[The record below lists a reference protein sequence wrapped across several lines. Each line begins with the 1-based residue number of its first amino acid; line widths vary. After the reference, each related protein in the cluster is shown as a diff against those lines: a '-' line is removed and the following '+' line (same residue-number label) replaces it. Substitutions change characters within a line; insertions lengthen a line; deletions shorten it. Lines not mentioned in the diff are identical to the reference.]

1 MPAMLFFNRIDDRPR
16 AGSYKFVFLRLHGWH
31 LGKMPACFAEPP
43 MQDDDFSLFQAE
55 LRGVK
60 PIKHDRADTGKPK
73 TDRKQF
79 NTLRQAATISQGETK
94 VDGLSDQ
101 FVIDVGAEDPLYWA
115 GNGVQDGQMRKLKL
129 GQIPFEGSL
138 DLHGMNVE
146 KARDTLWEFLAEATK
161 LEIRCVR
168 VTHGKAVRMD
178 GRKPMIK
185 SHVNTWLRQHPQVLG
200 FSSCLAKHGGTGAV
214 YIILKRT
221 MMDGRD
227 E

>member
-1 MPAMLFFNRIDDRPR
+1 MPAMLFFNRIDDRPQT
-16 AGSYKFVFLRLHGWH
+16 GSYKFVFLRLHGWH

-73 TDRKQF
+73 ADRKQF

-115 GNGVQDGQMRKLKL
+115 SNGVQDGQMRKLKL
-129 GQIPFEGSL
+129 GQIPFDGSL
-138 DLHGMNVE
+138 DLHGMSVE

>member
-1 MPAMLFFNRIDDRPR
+1 
-16 AGSYKFVFLRLHGWH
+16 
-31 LGKMPACFAEPP
+31 
-43 MQDDDFSLFQAE
+43 MQDDDFSLFRAE
-55 LRGVK
+55 TRGIK
-60 PIKHDRADTGKPK
+60 PLPQTDRADTGKAK
-73 TDRKQF
+73 TDRTRIQA
-79 NTLRQAATISQGETK
+79 LRQNAVVRDGVVK

-115 GNGVQDGQMRKLKL
+115 RDGVQDGQMRKLKL
-129 GQIPFEGSL
+129 GQIPFDGSL

-168 VTHGKAVRMD
+168 VTHGKAVRTD

-200 FSSCLAKHGGTGAV
+200 FASCIAKHGGTGAV
-214 YIILKRT
+214 YVLLKRT

>member
-1 MPAMLFFNRIDDRPR
+1 
-16 AGSYKFVFLRLHGWH
+16 
-31 LGKMPACFAEPP
+31 

-73 TDRKQF
+73 PNRARLE
-79 NTLRQAATISQGETK
+79 TLRQAATARVESIK

-101 FVIDVGAEDPLYWA
+101 FVIDVGAEDALYWA
-115 GNGVQDGQMRKLKL
+115 GNGIQESQMRKLKL

-138 DLHGMNVE
+138 DLHGMSVE
-146 KARDTLWEFLAEATK
+146 KARDTLWEFIAEANK
-161 LEIRCVR
+161 LEVRCVR

-200 FSSCLAKHGGTGAV
+200 FTSCQAKHGGTGAV
-214 YIILKRT
+214 YVLLKRT

>member
-1 MPAMLFFNRIDDRPR
+1 
-16 AGSYKFVFLRLHGWH
+16 
-31 LGKMPACFAEPP
+31 
-43 MQDDDFSLFQAE
+43 MQDDDLSLFKAQ
-55 LRGVK
+55 LQGVK
-60 PIKHDRADTGKPK
+60 PIKNDRADTGKPK
-73 TDRKQF
+73 SDRTRLA
-79 NTLRQAATISQGETK
+79 TLRQAATQRTDTIK

-101 FVIDVGAEDPLYWA
+101 FVIDVGAEDALFWV

-129 GQIPFEGSL
+129 GQIPFDGSL
-138 DLHGMNVE
+138 DLHGMSVE

-168 VTHGKAVRMD
+168 VTHGKAVRTD

-200 FSSCLAKHGGTGAV
+200 FASCVAKHGGTGAV
-214 YIILKRT
+214 YVMLKRT

>member
-1 MPAMLFFNRIDDRPR
+1 
-16 AGSYKFVFLRLHGWH
+16 
-31 LGKMPACFAEPP
+31 
-43 MQDDDFSLFQAE
+43 MQDEDISLFKAE

-73 TDRKQF
+73 PNRARLE
-79 NTLRQAATISQGETK
+79 TLRQAATARVESIK

-115 GNGVQDGQMRKLKL
+115 GNGIQDGQMRKLKL
-129 GQIPFEGSL
+129 GQIAFEGSL
-138 DLHGMNVE
+138 DLHGMSVE
-146 KARDTLWEFLAEATK
+146 KARDTLWEFIAEATK
-161 LEIRCVR
+161 LEVRCVR
-168 VTHGKAVRMD
+168 VTHGKAARMD

-200 FSSCLAKHGGTGAV
+200 FSSCLPKHGGTGAAYV
-214 YIILKRT
+214 LLKRT

>member
-1 MPAMLFFNRIDDRPR
+1 
-16 AGSYKFVFLRLHGWH
+16 
-31 LGKMPACFAEPP
+31 
-43 MQDDDFSLFQAE
+43 MQDDDLSLFQAE

-60 PIKHDRADTGKPK
+60 PIKHDRADIGKPK
-73 TDRKQF
+73 PDRARL
-79 NTLRQAATISQGETK
+79 NALRHGATLSTETIK

-101 FVIDVGAEDPLYWA
+101 FVIDVGAEDALYWA

-129 GQIPFEGSL
+129 GQIAFDGSL
-138 DLHGMNVE
+138 DLHGMSVE
-146 KARDTLWEFLAEATK
+146 KARDTLWEFLAEASK
-161 LEIRCVR
+161 LEVRCVR

-200 FSSCLAKHGGTGAV
+200 FTSCLAKHGGTGALYV
-214 YIILKRT
+214 MLKRT

>member
-1 MPAMLFFNRIDDRPR
+1 MPAMLFVNRIDDRPQ
-16 AGSYKFVFLRLHGWH
+16 AGSYKFVFLRLHGRH

-60 PIKHDRADTGKPK
+60 PLKYDRADTGKPK
-73 TDRKQF
+73 ADRKQF

-101 FVIDVGAEDPLYWA
+101 FVIDVSAEDALYWA
-115 GNGVQDGQMRKLKL
+115 ANGMQEGQMRKLKL
-129 GQIPFEGSL
+129 GQIPFDGSL
-138 DLHGMNVE
+138 DLHGMSVE

-200 FSSCLAKHGGTGAV
+200 FTSCLAKHGGTGAV
-214 YIILKRT
+214 YVMLKRT

>member
-1 MPAMLFFNRIDDRPR
+1 
-16 AGSYKFVFLRLHGWH
+16 
-31 LGKMPACFAEPP
+31 
-43 MQDDDFSLFQAE
+43 MQDDDLSLFKAQ
-55 LRGVK
+55 LQGVK
-60 PIKHDRADTGKPK
+60 PIKHDRADIGKPK
-73 TDRKQF
+73 SDRARLA
-79 NTLRQAATISQGETK
+79 TLRQAATQRTDTIK

-101 FVIDVGAEDPLYWA
+101 FVIDVGAEDALFWA

-129 GQIPFEGSL
+129 GQIPFDGSL
-138 DLHGMNVE
+138 DLHGMSVE

-168 VTHGKAVRMD
+168 VTHGKAVRTD

-200 FSSCLAKHGGTGAV
+200 FASCVAKHGGTGAV
-214 YIILKRT
+214 YVMLKRT

>member
-1 MPAMLFFNRIDDRPR
+1 
-16 AGSYKFVFLRLHGWH
+16 
-31 LGKMPACFAEPP
+31 
-43 MQDDDFSLFQAE
+43 MQDDDFSLFKAE

-73 TDRKQF
+73 PNRARLE
-79 NTLRQAATISQGETK
+79 TLRQAATARVESIK

-101 FVIDVGAEDPLYWA
+101 FVIDVGAEDALYWA
-115 GNGVQDGQMRKLKL
+115 GNGIQDSQMRKLKL

-138 DLHGMNVE
+138 DLHGMTVE
-146 KARDTLWEFLAEATK
+146 KARDTLWEFIAEANK
-161 LEIRCVR
+161 LEVRCVR

-200 FSSCLAKHGGTGAV
+200 FTSCLAKHGGTGAV
-214 YIILKRT
+214 YVLLKRT

>member
-1 MPAMLFFNRIDDRPR
+1 MPAMLFVNRIDDRPQ
-16 AGSYKFVFLRLHGWH
+16 AGSYKFVFLRLHGRH

-60 PIKHDRADTGKPK
+60 PLKYDRADTGKPK
-73 TDRKQF
+73 ADRKQF

-101 FVIDVGAEDPLYWA
+101 FVIDVGAEDALYWA
-115 GNGVQDGQMRKLKL
+115 ANGMQEGQMRKLKL
-129 GQIPFEGSL
+129 GQIPFDGSL
-138 DLHGMNVE
+138 DLHGMSVE

-227 E
+227 D